1 MMLVNANA
9 NNIMVIC
16 YDAELYSAKL
26 LYYIIL
32 YYIIL
37 YYIIFIRAANNIMVI
52 YHDR

>member
-37 YYIIFIRAANNIMVI
+37 YYIYKGCQQ
-52 YHDR
+52 YHGYLS